1 MHYATLKKK
10 FKVSMTSAAE
20 VATDVCG
27 LSKNHQWKS

>member
-1 MHYATLKKK
+1 MDYVTLKKK
-10 FKVSMTSAAE
+10 FKVTMTSVAA